1 MSEYIIQSE
10 TLTGIADAIRAKTG
24 SSDPIQVSD
33 MATQISSITG
43 GGSADVRYV
52 TFMNGSVELYKKAVA
67 VGDDCVDVVSKGL
80 IETPTKESTAQYSYT
95 YYGWGAS
102 DGGAADST
110 ILQNIT
116 EDKTV
121 YAIFTAAVRYY
132 TITWLDDDGVTVLKT
147 ESLAYGSTPSYTPSK
162 DGHSFSNWVPE
173 LATVTGDASYTAV
186 WLAKLSFANS
196 TWADIAR
203 VSEAG
208 QAAEHFALGDKRII
222 TINGVDVEF
231 QIAGFDHDDLAG
243 GSGKAG
249 MSILATQTTGDTTQ
263 WHTSTT
269 KNYYSSALSTLINS
283 YFSALEPELQA
294 VIKRVKKTFDKDIN
308 ILDMASQT
316 ESYNTERLWAPSY
329 IEIGKLAP
337 TRTTIDHGTTYARYS
352 SFIASNF
359 YSAND
364 GRERRWWTRDVCY
377 ESTYEPHFVGIV
389 GGSSAQSAKYQK
401 SGTAK
406 LSVVFGF
413 CI

>member
-52 TFMNGSVELYKKAVA
+52 TFMNGSVELYKKPVA

-95 YYGWGAS
+95 HYGWGAS

-132 TITWLDDDGVTVLKT
+132 TITYLDDDGTTVLKT
-147 ESLAYGSTPSYTPSK
+147 ETLAYGATPSYTPTK
-162 DGHSFSNWVPE
+162 DGYILTGWTPE
-173 LATVTGDASYTAV
+173 IASVTGDITYTAV
-186 WLAKLSFANS
+186 WQEGYSFAS
-196 TWADIAR
+196 TSWEKIAEI
-203 VSEAG
+203 SEAG
-208 QAAEHFALGDKRII
+208 EASKYFEVGDTRKEYIGTPTGDRDGYATFMIM
-222 TINGVDVEF
+222 
-231 QIAGFDHDDLAG
+231 GFDHDDLAD

-249 MSILATQTTGDTTQ
+249 MTIGMIS
-263 WHTSTT
+263 
-269 KNYYSSALSTLINS
+269 NS
-283 YFSALEPELQA
+283 
-294 VIKRVKKTFDKDIN
+294 
-308 ILDMASQT
+308 
-316 ESYNTERLWAPSY
+316 
-329 IEIGKLAP
+329 
-337 TRTTIDHGTTYARYS
+337 
-352 SFIASNF
+352 
-359 YSAND
+359 
-364 GRERRWWTRDVCY
+364 
-377 ESTYEPHFVGIV
+377 STYELVSESQTSNLTSWSFGARAYMKTVTKPILSSGEASTSDLIV
-389 GGSSAQSAKYQK
+389 FRFSLKELNQTLSTPSYATNWHNDGSSTYEAVTKGLYIFSTGAAPFWLRGYGFNSYYFCCGTTASAVSNASREYYNRY
-401 SGTAK
+401 A
-406 LSVVFGF
+406 F